1 MMLVEPTRLVMADAA
16 GLTEGATGRYE
27 KRLSDLGGLYG
38 DAAAFAAELAI
49 ADRLVYEVREFR
61 PSEAAGDLIF
71 GSTRLVPGRI
81 GQEFFLTRGHI
92 HKRATRPE
100 IYIGRRGQGIMLM
113 ESPQGE
119 SRAIEILPQTA
130 CYVPPFWIHR
140 SVNVGDAD
148 LLMEFCYPADAGQDY
163 AVIERS
169 GGMRHRVVADATG
182 GWTLAP
188 NPAYRPR
195 TAQEIARLFAATGPA
210 D

>member
-1 MMLVEPTRLVMADAA
+1 MIDTE
-16 GLTEGATGRYE
+16 GLSEGATGRYD
-27 KRLSDLGGLYG
+27 KRLSDLRGLYG
-38 DAAAFAAELAI
+38 DAAAFESQLAV

-71 GSTRLVPGRI
+71 GSTRMVPGRI
-81 GQEFFLTRGHI
+81 GQEYFLTRGHL

-100 IYIGRRGQGIMLM
+100 IYIGRRGHGVMLM

-119 SRAIEILPQTA
+119 SRTIEILPQTA

-140 SVNVGDAD
+140 SVNVGGDD

-195 TAQEIARLFAATGPA
+195 TGPEISRLLAAAGQ
-210 D
+210 DG